1 MVSTFTGLLPDRSHA
16 AAVLLRAASM
26 ILSQSTSS
34 QTDDPP
40 SGAFCLVRSA
50 LGMHTYKVE
59 RTKTYFSSGPA
70 DPTHSRRSLVSSPS
84 PLTHFRYAFNSC
96 AVCRLRPGLVRS
108 GSDVPPQG
116 HVRRAGLPFG
126 FLAPGDPRP
135 HSRPSVSTRLD
146 ISCATRSS
154 PFDFACRNYVDQQ
167 TALAT
172 NLSFATDDTFIMRA
186 DSFNVVDPSAPGRN
200 SVRIQSNNQYT
211 THVSVYVSAPLSPCD
226 TAILICFGSY
236 DIRHMPQGCGTW
248 PAAWEVGQ
256 NWPAQGEVD
265 IVRIPISRTS

>member
-1 MVSTFTGLLPDRSHA
+1 MIRPPAHSAWCAPPLVCMHIKWSGRRHTFPQ
-16 AAVLLRAASM
+16 VLR
-26 ILSQSTSS
+26 I
-34 QTDDPP
+34 PP
-40 SGAFCLVRSA
+40 IPVA
-50 LGMHTYKVE
+50 
-59 RTKTYFSSGPA
+59 
-70 DPTHSRRSLVSSPS
+70 HSFPLHL
-84 PLTHFRYAFNSC
+84 PLTHFRYAFYSC

-116 HVRRAGLPFG
+116 HVRRARLPLG

-146 ISCATRSS
+146 ISCATRSL

-211 THVSVYVSAPLSPCD
+211 THVSVYVSAPISL
-226 TAILICFGSY
+226 
-236 DIRHMPQGCGTW
+236 RCGHIDLFR
-248 PAAWEVGQ
+248 Q
-256 NWPAQGEVD
+256 L
-265 IVRIPISRTS
+265 